1 NDVLRLADMLA
12 IDPNKIIVATEE
24 GDVTITGIMTTDT
37 LVAEDVQTK
46 KLTIDDNVTT
56 TDENEEE
63 INAASVGTATIPAD
77 KTEITV
83 QTTAITEDSRVFVT
97 VKNAPEVVAA
107 QVRDI
112 EDGQFVIEMDK
123 SVSKDIMVD
132 WFVVGGTQ

>member
-1 NDVLRLADMLA
+1 MLA

>member
-1 NDVLRLADMLA
+1 MLA

-63 INAASVGTATIPAD
+63 INAASVGTATIPANE
-77 KTEITV
+77 TEITV

-97 VKNAPEVVAA
+97 VRGDQAVDVTLTVTDVEKGACTVRIPEAKK
-107 QVRDI
+107 D
-112 EDGQFVIEMDK
+112 DVIF
-123 SVSKDIMVD
+123 D
-132 WFVVGGTQ
+132 WFVVRSAQ